1 MIAIETLVNALN
13 DALNG
18 IIGGYDGETRRFSII
33 PDGGEYEGY
42 KREYNDITTYI
53 DGVATVTD
61 SSITP
66 ISGIEAE
73 TGIEVATQ
81 ALSVAVAVK
90 LEEQKGVDDMEV
102 FLPVR
107 NAISDFAATART
119 ATIDKFTV
127 SITATQPNAG
137 SIEIRP
143 EIGKSIIYTFT
154 VYFTFIQNGVNSRE
168 IELTFE
174 GEAVPY
180 QELTITRVPV
190 QDGGAFSGTG
200 GAVKNVTNQTALEL
214 NFTTPA
220 IKNNAISK
228 AVASFLVSGSISK
241 AYSVTVKTP
250 YSVNT
255 AQFEMCFGQSHLT
268 SRGVENVGFTVS
280 LVECLV

>member
-1 MIAIETLVNALN
+1 MIAIETLVNTLN

-66 ISGIEAE
+66 ISGIE
-73 TGIEVATQ
+73 VATQ

-107 NAISDFAATART
+107 NAISDFASTART
-119 ATIDKFTV
+119 ATIDTFTV
-127 SITATQPNAG
+127 SITATQPNSG

-228 AVASFLVSGSISK
+228 AVASFLVSGNISK